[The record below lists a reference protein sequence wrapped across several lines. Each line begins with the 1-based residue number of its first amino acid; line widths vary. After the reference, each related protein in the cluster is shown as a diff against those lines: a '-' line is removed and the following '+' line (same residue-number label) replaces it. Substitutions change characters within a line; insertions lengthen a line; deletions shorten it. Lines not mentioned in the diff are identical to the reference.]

1 MSDEEHAI
9 TVQELAKLVPIG
21 LKALRVL
28 QFFLCL
34 VGAAA
39 FSYAGWM
46 YGITNRVANLEQ
58 YGSAGLRDHEAKQQ
72 VNELATAQ
80 WRGQTDARLD
90 AIQVEI
96 KHIGEKLDK
105 VVLK

>member
-1 MSDEEHAI
+1 MSDEHLVTLEEI
-9 TVQELAKLVPIG
+9 AKLVPIG

-46 YGITNRVANLEQ
+46 YGITNRVSNLEQ
-58 YGSAGLRDHEAKQQ
+58 YGSAGLREHEAKQA
-72 VNELATAQ
+72 VSDLASAQ
-80 WRGQTDARLD
+80 WRGQTDAKLE
-90 AIQVEI
+90 AIQAEL
-96 KHIGEKLDK
+96 KHLGDKLDK
-105 VVLK
+105 VVTK